1 MHPLLRT
8 LDLTA
13 GAGTESSVHDLHPI
27 QRAASARSHGIPILL
42 SLGLTPLL
50 IYGLSI
56 SLISPASLRAMQ
68 RAVDQAGRSVSL
80 LLHEPVAAAPAVPPS
95 VRNLVGPQGPGGE
108 GHREGTSTLDPRL
121 AGLPA
126 PALSKPTE
134 AVDPDL
140 LSLSPRA
147 EPVDFSINPALPIQA
162 GGNGLSRGTGRDAG
176 LGKGGLIRPPAR
188 VPAPVSARAPGSSPD
203 FRLVPMRQVVV
214 NHRMSAGESS
224 VPMPVRVRI
233 LIGEDGI
240 PFQATVVSGP
250 EYMHAESLQAALGWR
265 FEPLRAHGLKAPVEL
280 VLIFRP
286 NLWR

>member
-27 QRAASARSHGIPILL
+27 QQAASARSHGIPILL

-50 IYGLSI
+50 IYGLSM
-56 SLISPASLRAMQ
+56 SLISPSSLQAMQ

-80 LLHEPVAAAPAVPPS
+80 LLHEPAAAAAIQPP
-95 VRNLVGPQGPGGE
+95 VRKLVGPQGPGGE

-121 AGLPA
+121 AGLPTS
-126 PALSKPTE
+126 ALSKPTE
-134 AVDPDL
+134 AVDPDQ
-140 LSLSPRA
+140 LSLAPRA
-147 EPVDFSINPALPIQA
+147 EPVDFSINPALPVQA

-176 LGKGGLIRPPAR
+176 LGKGGLMRPP
-188 VPAPVSARAPGSSPD
+188 VPVPVASPD
-203 FRLVPMRQVVV
+203 FRLVATHQVVV
-214 NHRMSAGESS
+214 NHRMAQGE
-224 VPMPVRVRI
+224 PTNPQPVRVRI

-250 EYMHAESLQAALGWR
+250 EYLHAESLRAARAWR
-265 FEPLRAHGLKAPVEL
+265 FEPPGAHGLKAPVDL
-280 VLIFRP
+280 VLTFRP
-286 NLWR
+286 NLLRSR

>member
-27 QRAASARSHGIPILL
+27 QQAASARSHGVPILL

-56 SLISPASLRAMQ
+56 SLISPSSLQAMQ

-80 LLHEPVAAAPAVPPS
+80 LLHEPAAAPA

-121 AGLPA
+121 ADLPV
-126 PALSKPTE
+126 PILSKPTV
-134 AVDPDL
+134 AVDPDQ

-162 GGNGLSRGTGRDAG
+162 GGNGLTRGTGRDAG
-176 LGKGGLIRPPAR
+176 QGKGGLIRPPAP
-188 VPAPVSARAPGSSPD
+188 VPVPSPD
-203 FRLVPMRQVVV
+203 FRLVATRQVVV

-224 VPMPVRVRI
+224 TPMPVRVRI
-233 LIGEDGI
+233 LINEDGI
-240 PFQATVVSGP
+240 PFQAAVVSGP
-250 EYMHAESLQAALGWR
+250 EYLHAESLKAAREWR
-265 FEPLRAHGLKAPVEL
+265 FEPPGAHGLKAPVEL
-280 VLIFRP
+280 VLTFRP
-286 NLWR
+286 NLLRSR